1 MKNKSAGLKRF
12 ALNAQKTICVVINV
26 FVGNLSP
33 YLCLVTI
40 NIEYARNDQTAHK
53 TFLIYDIGEYKR
65 QHITLM
71 HVPAHFI
78 ADCSKQRIQE
88 NFSVSL

>member
-1 MKNKSAGLKRF
+1 MKKKIRRFEEICIKRSK
-12 ALNAQKTICVVINV
+12 NCVVINL

-65 QHITLM
+65 QHTLM